1 MSTVFFFFFFLEIL
15 VYEFFFFLCHLKV
28 RFLLRSGKKKTRFFV
43 ALYGDEN
50 PYAQGISNM
59 ENIVSVFI
67 CVLKTFKIC

>member
-1 MSTVFFFFFFLEIL
+1 MSTVFFFFFLEIL
-15 VYEFFFFLCHLKV
+15 VYEFFFFFMSLKSEV
-28 RFLLRSGKKKTRFFV
+28 SVTQWEKKTRFFV

-50 PYAQGISNM
+50 PYVQGISNM

>member
-1 MSTVFFFFFFLEIL
+1 MS
-15 VYEFFFFLCHLKV
+15 LKSEV
-28 RFLLRSGKKKTRFFV
+28 SVTQWEKKTRFFV